1 MPTAGGGC
9 LGRRHTGAPLLRVS
23 LLCPHAPHRALP
35 LRLLHAPPSQPRAA
49 AGSAAGSAR
58 GERTAKRFLSLL
70 AITSAT
76 SLREKPC

>member
-1 MPTAGGGC
+1 VKEIASSAIFN
-9 LGRRHTGAPLLRVS
+9 RLRQQ
-23 LLCPHAPHRALP
+23 AR
-35 LRLLHAPPSQPRAA
+35 PPRQPRAA